1 LLLQPFDVLDEGQ
14 VLRRASKYL
23 VAVPAAIVLL
33 TFAVANR
40 HGVRLVLDPF
50 RPDEP
55 ALFVMLPF
63 YAYLFGMLVIGIVIG
78 GLAVWA
84 TQIRW
89 RRSARRQ
96 GAEAQRWRAE
106 ADRLARERQGAL
118 TAERQ
123 TVPTMR

>member
-1 LLLQPFDVLDEGQ
+1 M
-14 VLRRASKYL
+14 LRRASKYL

-84 TQIRW
+84 TQMGW

-106 ADRLARERQGAL
+106 ADRLARERQDAL

>member
-1 LLLQPFDVLDEGQ
+1 LIDGDH

-23 VAVPAAIVLL
+23 LAVPAAVVLL
-33 TFAVANR
+33 TLAVANR
-40 HGVRLVLDPF
+40 HEVRLVLDPF

-55 ALFVMLPF
+55 VLFVTLPF
-63 YAYLFGMLVIGIVIG
+63 YAYLFAVLLTGIVIG

-84 TQIRW
+84 RQMRW

-118 TAERQ
+118 ADR
-123 TVPTMR
+123 